1 VDEKNKHRERNNT
14 GRGKVTRRTNTD
26 GEKELGGGERET
38 IQRKKNRARKQRKNK
53 QKRTQHRKKNRAR
66 KQRKNKQKR
75 TQHRKKNRARKQRK
89 KQAEKEEPPERT
101 GIIITF
107 VPSSLKKK
115 TRSREEMNEA

>member
-1 VDEKNKHRERNNT
+1 VGEGDEKNKHR
-14 GRGKVTRRTNTD
+14 RGKRI
-26 GEKELGGGERET
+26 GGERET
-38 IQRKKNRARKQRKNK
+38 IQ
-53 QKRTQHRKKNRAR
+53 RKKNRAR